1 MSSRTCVRSGNPA
14 KRRKLDFY
22 AGGMRLREVFASG
35 RRSFSFEFFPPRD
48 DAGERRLWTTIR
60 QLEPLR
66 PTFVS
71 VTYGA
76 GGSTRDR
83 TVRVTGRIATD
94 TTLRPVGHLTCVG
107 HGVDE
112 LRRVVGQY
120 AAAGVHDL
128 LALRGDPAGGPGTP
142 WVSHPGG
149 LDRAVQLVEL
159 VRSLGDFTVGVAAFP
174 EKHPEATDLASDAE
188 ILVAKARAGADYAVT
203 QFFFRPADYLDL
215 VERVRALGCDIPIV
229 PGIMPI
235 TNLAQVQRMAQLSGC
250 AVPDEVLGRLAPCA
264 DDPESV
270 RAAGVDIAIEL
281 CDRLLAEGAPGLHYY
296 TLNTSTATREI
307 HAALNVPV

>member
-1 MSSRTCVRSGNPA
+1 MVPPATRPVRP
-14 KRRKLDFY
+14 
-22 AGGMRLREVFASG
+22 RLPDVFASG

-83 TVRVTGRIATD
+83 TVRITGRIATD

-107 HGVDE
+107 HVVDE

-120 AAAGVHDL
+120 ADAGVRDL

-149 LDRAVQLVEL
+149 IDRAVHLVEL

-174 EKHPEATDLASDAE
+174 EKHPEAADLESDAA

-203 QFFFRPADYLDL
+203 QLFFRPTDYLEL
-215 VERVRALGCDIPIV
+215 VERVRALRCDIPIV

-235 TNLAQVQRMAQLSGC
+235 TNLAQVQRMVRLSGS
-250 AVPDEVLGRLAPCA
+250 AVPDAVVERLAPYA
-264 DDPESV
+264 DNPASV
-270 RAAGVDIAIEL
+270 RAAGVELAIEL
-281 CDRLLAEGAPGLHYY
+281 CGRLLSEGAPGLHYY